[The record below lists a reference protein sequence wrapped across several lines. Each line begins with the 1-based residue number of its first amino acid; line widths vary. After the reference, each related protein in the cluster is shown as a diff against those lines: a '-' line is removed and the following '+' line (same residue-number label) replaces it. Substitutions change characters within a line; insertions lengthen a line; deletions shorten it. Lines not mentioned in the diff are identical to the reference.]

1 MAADR
6 QSEPRELVGVLPAA
20 GTATRLGRLPCSKEI
35 LPVGLVGDDAGHRR
49 LRVAVEDA
57 LDALW
62 AAGVQRAVIV
72 LAPGKEDV
80 RHYLGDGADR
90 GLELAYETLSDSPGS
105 PWSVNAARDQ
115 IGDADTA
122 LVFPDIRFEPLT
134 ALTELRRAA
143 AAGSA
148 DLWLAL
154 VPSTRGDKV
163 DLVQTDEE
171 GRVTAIDIKPGAG
184 HEGWTWVTALWRPR
198 FADFLQQR
206 LAASTP
212 GAAERHVGDF
222 INEAIAAGFEARTL
236 RFPDGAARDIGT
248 PEDLA
253 QAWRTEER
261 P

>member
-1 MAADR
+1 MAANR
-6 QSEPRELVGVLPAA
+6 KSKSRELVGVLPAA

-35 LPVGLVGDDAGHRR
+35 LPVGLVGDDSGHRR
-49 LRVAVEDA
+49 VRVAVEDA

-80 RHYLGDGADR
+80 RQYLGDGADR
-90 GLELAYETLSDSPGS
+90 GLEIAYETLADSPGS
-105 PWSVNAARDQ
+105 PWSVDAAREQ
-115 IGDADTA
+115 VGDADTA
-122 LVFPDIRFEPLT
+122 LVFPDIRFEPMT
-134 ALTELRRAA
+134 ALAGLRQAA
-143 AAGSA
+143 AEVAA

-154 VPSTRGDKV
+154 VPSTRGEKV
-163 DLVQTDEE
+163 DLVRTDGD

-184 HEGWTWVTALWRPR
+184 HAGWTWVAALWRPR
-198 FADFLQQR
+198 FADFMHAR
-206 LAASTP
+206 LAAGKP
-212 GAAERHVGDF
+212 APAERHVGDF
-222 INEAIAAGFEARTL
+222 INEAIEAGFEARAL

-253 QAWRTEER
+253 QAWRAGEG